1 MSRGSETKFPARF
14 MYRKDYSSRKY
25 VIIAGFVLVALVF
38 LARLFYLQVAT
49 DQYRLS
55 ARDIALRRVVEYPA
69 RGRIY
74 DRHHKLLVYNDAVYD
89 LMVIPR
95 QVKAMD
101 TAKFCQLLQIDKAF
115 FVKQMNKAKHYS
127 YYKPSIFLK
136 QLSKEEKGPIEEVMY
151 EFPGFY
157 FQTRT
162 LRHYPH
168 PIAAHVLGSVG
179 EVSPRD
185 IKRDPYYRQGDYIG
199 KSGIE
204 WFYEKELRGRKGSRL
219 VEVDVHNNVKG
230 SFQNGKF
237 DTLAVPG
244 ADLTLSLDESLQAY
258 GQRLMQN
265 KTGSI
270 VALVPQTG
278 EILAFVS
285 SPEYDPNLL
294 VGRKRSE
301 NYNILLH
308 DSLKPL
314 LDRASS
320 GTYPPGSTFKLVQ
333 ALIGLQ
339 EHVVT
344 PNTSF
349 TCQGTASK
357 PIACSHNHISPL
369 KMQMAIE
376 LSCNSYFW
384 KVFRAIMNDPRYA
397 NPHDAYDA
405 WYKKVISFG
414 FGHRFN
420 TDIPFERPGN
430 IPTRA
435 YYNKVYRGSWNA
447 LTVRSLSIGQGEILV
462 TPVQL
467 ANLAAI
473 IANSGFYVKPHF
485 LTGMSGRDTLSG
497 KFKKKN
503 YVAINP
509 SYFRVAKKAMEEVF
523 AGAEGTARFYQMDS
537 ITQAGKTGTVQNP
550 HGKDHSIFMA
560 FAPVEHPKIAIAV
573 VVENAGFGSTWA
585 APIASLMM
593 EHYLRGKTKRPR
605 LEKRILQG
613 DLIHNTKNKKP

>member
-1 MSRGSETKFPARF
+1 
-14 MYRKDYSSRKY
+14 MYKKDYSARKY
-25 VIIAGFVLVALVF
+25 VVIAAFILVAFIFAL
-38 LARLFYLQVAT
+38 RLFYLQVYT
-49 DQYRLS
+49 NRYKLS

-74 DRHHKLLVYNDAVYD
+74 DRHHRLLVYNDAVYD
-89 LMVIPR
+89 LMVVPR
-95 QVKAMD
+95 QVKKMD
-101 TAKFCQLLQIDKAF
+101 TTKFCRLLQIDKAF
-115 FVKQMNKAKHYS
+115 FIRQMKKAKQYS

-136 QLSKEEKGPIEEVMY
+136 QLSKKEKGPIEEVMY

-179 EVSPRD
+179 EVSPAD
-185 IKRDPYYRQGDYIG
+185 IRRDPYYQQGDYIG

-204 WFYEKELRGRKGSRL
+204 WFYEKELRGKKGSRL

-230 SFQNGKF
+230 SFQNGRY

-244 ADLTLSLDESLQAY
+244 ADLTLSLDEDLQAY

-265 KTGSI
+265 KKGSI
-270 VALVPQTG
+270 VALIPQTG
-278 EILAFVS
+278 EILAFIS

-294 VGRKRSE
+294 VGRERSA
-301 NYNILLH
+301 NYLKLLH
-308 DSLKPL
+308 DTLKPL
-314 LDRASS
+314 LNRASS

-339 EHVVT
+339 EQVVT
-344 PNTSF
+344 PNTLF

-369 KMQMAIE
+369 RMKLAIE

-384 KVFRAIMNDPRYA
+384 KTFRAIIDDPHFS
-397 NPHDAYDA
+397 NTHDAYDA
-405 WYKKVISFG
+405 WYKKVLSFG
-414 FGHRFN
+414 FGHKFN
-420 TDIPFERPGN
+420 TDIPFEKPGN

-435 YYNKVYRGSWNA
+435 YYNKVYHGSWNA
-447 LTVRSLSIGQGEILV
+447 LTIRSLSIGQGEILV

-473 IANSGFYVKPHF
+473 IANSGYYVKPHF
-485 LTGMSGRDTLSG
+485 LIGMSGDDTLSG
-497 KFKKKN
+497 KYKKK
-503 YVAINP
+503 YRVAINP
-509 SYFRVAKKAMEEVF
+509 KYFKVARQAMEEVF
-523 AGAEGTARFYQMDS
+523 SGPEGTARFYQMDS

-560 FAPVEHPKIAIAV
+560 FAPFDHPKIAIAV
-573 VVENAGFGSTWA
+573 VVENAGYGSTWA

-605 LEKRILQG
+605 LEKRIMDG
-613 DLIHNTKNKKP
+613 DLIHHHKVKKP

>member
-1 MSRGSETKFPARF
+1 
-14 MYRKDYSSRKY
+14 MYRKDYSTRKY
-25 VIIAGFVLVALVF
+25 VIIAAFVLVAFIFVV
-38 LARLFYLQVAT
+38 RLFYLQVYT
-49 DQYRLS
+49 NQYKLS

-74 DRHHKLLVYNDAVYD
+74 DRHHRLLVYNDAVYD

-95 QVKAMD
+95 QVKKMD
-101 TAKFCQLLQIDKAF
+101 TAKFCRLLQISKDF
-115 FVKQMNKAKHYS
+115 FIRQMKKAKHYS

-136 QLSKEEKGPIEEVMY
+136 QLSKKEKGPIEEVMY

-168 PIAAHVLGSVG
+168 PVAAHVLGSVG
-179 EVSPRD
+179 EVSPAD
-185 IKRDPYYRQGDYIG
+185 IRRDPYYQQGDYIG

-204 WFYEKELRGRKGSRL
+204 WFYEKELRGKKGSRL

-230 SFQNGKF
+230 SFQNGRY

-244 ADLTLSLDESLQAY
+244 ADLTLSLDEDLQAY

-265 KTGSI
+265 KKGSI

-278 EILAFVS
+278 EILAFIS
-285 SPEYDPNLL
+285 SPEFDPNLL
-294 VGRKRSE
+294 VGRERSA
-301 NYNILLH
+301 NYLKLLH

-314 LDRASS
+314 LNRASS

-344 PNTSF
+344 PNTLF

-357 PIACSHNHISPL
+357 PIACSHNHVSPL
-369 KMQMAIE
+369 RMKLAIE

-384 KVFRAIMNDPRYA
+384 KTFRAIIN
-397 NPHDAYDA
+397 NPHFSNTHDAYDA
-405 WYKKVISFG
+405 WYKKVIRFG
-414 FGHRFN
+414 FGHKFN
-420 TDIPFERPGN
+420 TDIPFEKPGN
-430 IPTRA
+430 IPTRS

-447 LTVRSLSIGQGEILV
+447 LTIRSLSIGQGEILV

-473 IANSGFYVKPHF
+473 IANSGYYVKPHF
-485 LTGMSGRDTLSG
+485 LIGMSGDDTLSG
-497 KFKKKN
+497 KYKKK
-503 YVAINP
+503 YRVAINP
-509 SYFRVAKKAMEEVF
+509 KYFKVARQAMEEVF
-523 AGAEGTARFYQMDS
+523 SGLEGTARFYQMDS

-593 EHYLRGKTKRPR
+593 EHYLRGKTNRPR
-605 LEKRILQG
+605 LEKRIMNG
-613 DLIHNTKNKKP
+613 DLIHNHKVKKP

>member
-1 MSRGSETKFPARF
+1 M
-14 MYRKDYSSRKY
+14 
-25 VIIAGFVLVALVF
+25 AGFALVALVF
-38 LARLFYLQVAT
+38 LVRLFYLQVYT
-49 DQYRLS
+49 NQYQLS
-55 ARDIALRRVVEYPA
+55 ARDIALRRVIEYPA

-74 DRHHKLLVYNDAVYD
+74 DRNNKLMVYNDAVYD

-95 QVKAMD
+95 QVKSMD
-101 TAKFCQLLQIDKAF
+101 TNKFCRLLQIDKSF
-115 FVKQMNKAKHYS
+115 FVKRMKKARHYS
-127 YYKPSIFLK
+127 YYKPSVFLK
-136 QLSKEEKGPIEEVMY
+136 QLSKKEKGPIEEVMF

-162 LRHYPH
+162 LRHYPQ

-179 EVSPRD
+179 EVNPRD
-185 IKRDPYYRQGDYIG
+185 LKRDPYYRSGDYIG

-237 DTLAVPG
+237 DTLSVPG
-244 ADLTLSLDESLQAY
+244 ADLTLSLDEDLQAY
-258 GQRLMQN
+258 GQLLMQN

-270 VALVPQTG
+270 VAIAPETG
-278 EILAFVS
+278 EILAFIS
-285 SPEYDPNLL
+285 SPAYDPNLL
-294 VGRKRSE
+294 VGRTRSE
-301 NYNILLH
+301 NYSKLLH

-314 LDRASS
+314 MNRASS

-344 PNTSF
+344 QYTSF
-349 TCQGTASK
+349 TCQGTASW

-369 KMQMAIE
+369 QMEEAIE

-384 KVFRAIMNDPRYA
+384 KTFRAILNNPKYA
-397 NPHDAYDA
+397 NSHEAYKE

-414 FGHRFN
+414 FGHRFR
-420 TDIPFERPGN
+420 TDIPFEKPGN
-430 IPTRA
+430 IPAKA
-435 YYNKVYRGSWNA
+435 YYDKVYRGSWNA

-473 IANSGFYVKPHF
+473 IANNGYYVKPHF
-485 LTGMSGRDTLSG
+485 LIGMSGEDTLTG
-497 KFKKKN
+497 KFRKKN
-503 YVAINP
+503 HVAID
-509 SYFRVAKKAMEEVF
+509 SAYFRVAKVAMRNVF
-523 AGAEGTARFYQMDS
+523 SGAEGTARFYRMDS
-537 ITQAGKTGTVQNP
+537 ISQAGKTGTVQNP

-560 FAPVEHPKIAIAV
+560 FAPVEHPKIAVAV

-593 EHYLRGKTKRPR
+593 ERYLRGKTKRPR
-605 LEKRILQG
+605 LEKRIING
-613 DLIHNTKNKKP
+613 DLIHNQKPEKP

>member
-1 MSRGSETKFPARF
+1 M
-14 MYRKDYSSRKY
+14 
-25 VIIAGFVLVALVF
+25 AGFVLVAMVF
-38 LARLFYLQVAT
+38 VVRLFFLQVVT
-49 DQYRLS
+49 NQYRLS

-74 DRHHKLLVYNDAVYD
+74 DRNHKLLVYNDAVYD

-95 QVKAMD
+95 QVKSLD
-101 TAKFCQLLQIDKAF
+101 TNMFCRLLQIDKAF
-115 FVKQMNKAKHYS
+115 FLNKMRKAKRYS
-127 YYKPSIFLK
+127 WYKPSVFLK
-136 QLSKEEKGPIEEVMY
+136 QLSKKEKGPIEEVMY
-151 EFPGFY
+151 AFPGFY

-185 IKRDPYYRQGDYIG
+185 IKRHPFYRQGDYIG

-204 WFYEKELRGRKGSRL
+204 WFYEKELRGRKGSQL

-230 SFQNGKF
+230 SFKNGKF
-237 DTLAVPG
+237 DTLAVAG

-258 GQRLMQN
+258 GQLLMQN

-270 VALVPQTG
+270 VAIVPQTG
-278 EILAFVS
+278 EILAFIS
-285 SPEYDPNLL
+285 SPTYDPNLL

-314 LDRASS
+314 LNRASS

-344 PNTSF
+344 QHTSF

-357 PIACSHNHISPL
+357 PIACSHNHVSPL
-369 KMQMAIE
+369 QLEEAIE

-384 KVFRAIMNDPRYA
+384 KTFRAILNNPRYT
-397 NPHDAYDA
+397 NTHYAYDA

-414 FGHRFN
+414 FGHRFK
-420 TDIPFERPGN
+420 TDIPFEKSGN
-430 IPTRA
+430 IPTSA

-473 IANSGFYVKPHF
+473 VANSGFYVKPHF
-485 LTGMSGRDTLSG
+485 LTGMTGRDTLSG
-497 KFKKKN
+497 KFRKKQW
-503 YVAINP
+503 VAVN
-509 SYFRVAKKAMEEVF
+509 SGYFSIAKAAMKKVF
-523 AGAEGTARFYQMDS
+523 SGAEGTARFYQMDS

-560 FAPVEHPKIAIAV
+560 FAPVKHPKIAVAV

-605 LEKRILQG
+605 LEKRIIDGNLNHFQK
-613 DLIHNTKNKKP
+613 TEKP

>member
-1 MSRGSETKFPARF
+1 
-14 MYRKDYSSRKY
+14 MYRKDYSARKY
-25 VIIAGFVLVALVF
+25 VIIAAFVLVAVIF
-38 LARLFYLQVAT
+38 AVRLFYLQVYT
-49 DQYRLS
+49 NQYKLS

-74 DRHHKLLVYNDAVYD
+74 DRHHRLLVYNDAVYD

-95 QVKAMD
+95 QVKKMD
-101 TAKFCQLLQIDKAF
+101 TAKFCRLLQISKDF
-115 FVKQMNKAKHYS
+115 FIRQMKKAKRYS

-136 QLSKEEKGPIEEVMY
+136 QLSKKEKGPIEEVMY

-168 PIAAHVLGSVG
+168 PVAAHVLGSVG
-179 EVSPRD
+179 EVSPAD
-185 IKRDPYYRQGDYIG
+185 IRRDPYYRQGDYIG

-204 WFYEKELRGRKGSRL
+204 WFYEKELRGKKGSRL

-230 SFQNGKF
+230 SFQNGRY

-244 ADLTLSLDESLQAY
+244 ADLTLSLDEDLQAY
-258 GQRLMQN
+258 GQRLMKN
-265 KTGSI
+265 KKGSI

-278 EILAFVS
+278 EILAFIS

-294 VGRKRSE
+294 VGRERSA
-301 NYNILLH
+301 NYLKLLH

-314 LDRASS
+314 LNRASS

-344 PNTSF
+344 PNTLF

-357 PIACSHNHISPL
+357 PIACSHNHVSPL
-369 KMQMAIE
+369 RMKLAIE

-384 KVFRAIMNDPRYA
+384 KTFRAIIDDPHFS
-397 NPHDAYDA
+397 NTHDAYDA

-414 FGHRFN
+414 FGHKFN
-420 TDIPFERPGN
+420 TDIPFEKPGN

-435 YYNKVYRGSWNA
+435 YYNKVYHGSWNA
-447 LTVRSLSIGQGEILV
+447 LTIRSLSIGQGEILV

-473 IANSGFYVKPHF
+473 IANSGYYVKPHF
-485 LTGMSGRDTLSG
+485 LIGMSGDDTLSG
-497 KFKKKN
+497 KYKKK
-503 YVAINP
+503 YRVAINP
-509 SYFRVAKKAMEEVF
+509 KYFKVARQAMEEVF
-523 AGAEGTARFYQMDS
+523 SGPEGTARFYQMDS

-560 FAPVEHPKIAIAV
+560 FAPYKHPKIAIAV

-605 LEKRILQG
+605 LEKRILDG
-613 DLIHNTKNKKP
+613 DLIHNQKVKKP